1 MATIKVKGGAPE
13 NHDGNVAK
21 AIAASPNH
29 DNTPVNPVKPRRLR
43 LS

>member
-1 MATIKVKGGAPE
+1 MATIKVNGGTPE
-13 NHDGNVAK
+13 NHGGNVGK

-29 DNTPVNPVKPRRLR
+29 NNTPVNPVKPRRLR